1 MALATLLTAAFV
13 VAALAA
19 FGGTAPT
26 ARHEAGKVTVPD
38 LKIGVSS
45 TAVYQHNQTDLEF

>member
-13 VAALAA
+13 VAALWA